1 MSIRIT
7 NLTKRFGDHVLFE
20 NLSLELPAGQ
30 VVALTGRSGCGK
42 TTLLRMIADLD
53 KDYTGTIT
61 GVPDRISFM
70 FQEDRLL
77 PWYDAQRNLEYVLKD
92 IMDKEAMAAAV
103 EGMIEAVGLKGHEHK
118 KPDDLSGGMQ
128 RRVAMARAFLYPAD
142 LLVMDEPFKGF
153 DVALTEELIALFE
166 RLYVESGKTVLLVL
180 HQPDIISRLQC
191 AVVDV
196 AALAVS
202 DGVQRDQHQF
212 GPVEN
217 AQRE

>member
-1 MSIRIT
+1 MSIRI
-7 NLTKRFGDHVLFE
+7 NGLTKRFSDHVLFE

-42 TTLLRMIADLD
+42 TTLLRMITGLD
-53 KDYTGTIT
+53 KDFTGTIT

-77 PWYDAQRNLEYVLKD
+77 PWYDVRRNLEYVLKD
-92 IMDKEAMAAAV
+92 VMDKEAMTAAV
-103 EGMIEAVGLKGHEHK
+103 ESMIEAVGLSGHEHK
-118 KPDDLSGGMQ
+118 KPDALSGGMQ

-153 DVALTEELIALFE
+153 DAALTAELIALFE
-166 RLYVESGKTVLLVL
+166 RLYIGSGKTVLLVL
-180 HQPDIISRLQC
+180 HEPDIIARLGC

-196 AALAVS
+196 TTLAAS
-202 DGVQRDQHQF
+202 DGAQRDQHQL
-212 GPVEN
+212 GAVED

>member
-20 NLSLELPAGQ
+20 NLNLDLPAGQ

-42 TTLLRMIADLD
+42 TTLLRMITGLD

-61 GVPDRISFM
+61 GVPDKISFM

-77 PWYDAQRNLEYVLKD
+77 PWYDARRNLEYVLRD
-92 IMDKEAMAAAV
+92 VMDKEAMAAAV
-103 EGMIEAVGLKGHEHK
+103 ESMIEAVGLKGHEHK
-118 KPDDLSGGMQ
+118 KPDELSGGMQ

-153 DVALTEELIALFE
+153 DAALTEELVALFE
-166 RLYVESGKTVLLVL
+166 RLYIGSGKTVLLVL
-180 HQPDIISRLQC
+180 HEPDIIARLGC

-196 AALAVS
+196 TALAAS
-202 DGVQRDQHQF
+202 DGAQRDQHQL
-212 GPVEN
+212 GAVED

>member
-7 NLTKRFGDHVLFE
+7 NLTKRFSDHVLFE

-30 VVALTGRSGCGK
+30 VVALIGRSGCGK
-42 TTLLRMIADLD
+42 TTLLRMIAGLD
-53 KDYTGTIT
+53 KDYTGTIA
-61 GVPDRISFM
+61 GIPDRISFM

-77 PWYDAQRNLEYVLKD
+77 PWYDARRNLEYVLKD
-92 IMDKEAMAAAV
+92 VMDKEAIAAAV
-103 EGMIEAVGLKGHEHK
+103 ESMIEAVGLKGHEHK
-118 KPDDLSGGMQ
+118 KPDELSGGMQ
-128 RRVAMARAFLYPAD
+128 RRVAMARAFLFPAD

-166 RLYVESGKTVLLVL
+166 RLYVGSGKTVLLVL
-180 HQPDIISRLQC
+180 HQPDIIARLQC

-196 AALAVS
+196 AALAAS
-202 DGVQRDQHQF
+202 DGVQRDQHQL